1 MAKRR
6 SVSELAAGSLV
17 LLATVGFIAYAA
29 GHTGRSET
37 GGTRLVAQFDNVGSI
52 GPGADVKIAGVKVG
66 SVTGSSID
74 PATFQAKLTFTVQA
88 NIKVPA
94 DSSATISTGG
104 LLGGAF
110 VTLSPGGSD
119 KTLTDG
125 QTVGI
130 TQSAT
135 NLEDLLGKFIFNV
148 GSLADATQKSLDR
161 QAGDRQ
167 AGDRPAADRQASDPT
182 PADRQAGGPVPPAQG
197 TAQP

>member
-17 LLATVGFIAYAA
+17 LLATAGFIAYAA
-29 GHTGRSET
+29 GHTGRSEA
-37 GGTRLVAQFDNVGSI
+37 GGTRLTAEFDNVGSI

-66 SVTGSSID
+66 SVIGSSID
-74 PATFQAKLTFTVQA
+74 PATFQAKLTFTLQA
-88 NIKVPA
+88 NVKLPS

-110 VTLSPGGSD
+110 LTLSPGGSD

-125 QTVGI
+125 QAVGI

-148 GSLADATQKSLDR
+148 GSLANATQKSLDQ
-161 QAGDRQ
+161 QATDRQ
-167 AGDRPAADRQASDPT
+167 AAGPATTEP
-182 PADRQAGGPVPPAQG
+182 GK
-197 TAQP
+197 AQP

>member
-1 MAKRR
+1 MAKQR

-17 LLATVGFIAYAA
+17 LLATAGFIAYAA
-29 GHTGRSET
+29 GHTGRSDA

-74 PATFQAKLTFTVQA
+74 PATFQAKLTFTVESD
-88 NIKVPA
+88 IKVPA

-110 VTLSPGGSD
+110 VTVSPGGSD

-125 QTVGI
+125 QAVGI

-161 QAGDRQ
+161 QA
-167 AGDRPAADRQASDPT
+167 ADRQA
-182 PADRQAGGPVPPAQG
+182 ADQQAGAPVPPAHG

>member
-29 GHTGRSET
+29 GNTGRSST
-37 GGTRLVAQFDNVGSI
+37 SGTRLTAQFDNVGSI

-74 PATFQAKLTFTVQA
+74 PATFQAKLTFTVQPDV
-88 NIKVPA
+88 KLPA

-110 VTLSPGGSD
+110 LTLSPGGSD
-119 KTLTDG
+119 KILADG
-125 QTVGI
+125 QAVGI

-148 GSLADATQKSLDR
+148 GSLASATQKSLDR
-161 QAGDRQ
+161 QGTDQQGADQQG
-167 AGDRPAADRQASDPT
+167 ADRQAEA
-182 PADRQAGGPVPPAQG
+182 PASPVQG
-197 TAQP
+197 TARP